1 MKCNAPSASQ
11 PPRALMAGFTLIEL
25 LVVIAIIA
33 ILAGMLLPALAKS
46 KAKAG
51 QAQCMSNTKQLGLA
65 TALYIQDYDDAFFAA
80 PSQGAQGN
88 QPEDAIHYQMG
99 VDTPGTPNNS
109 LAAPP
114 RPLNNSVIRPYL
126 QPLPDSL
133 RTNGTTMLRCATDK
147 VWDKRGGPNTGPY
160 AGSYNAN
167 LPNYPFSY
175 SFNGIGGNNPNQG
188 MHTHINTARTQVN
201 KFRGAQIMRPSD
213 KWAWIEE
220 KGTQADGQNEYLPD
234 TAGGPWPVSS
244 GLVSDNRGI
253 WIEDGRFANSGNV
266 LTLRHGKKA
275 SVIYGDFHVEA
286 TPYWNIT
293 NVNIIRA
300 LAP

>member
-1 MKCNAPSASQ
+1 MNRNSVRPSGRKPA
-11 PPRALMAGFTLIEL
+11 AAFTLIEL

-33 ILAGMLLPALAKS
+33 ILAGLLLPALGKA

-65 TALYIQDYDDAFFAA
+65 TALYTQDFDDVFFCA
-80 PSQGAQGN
+80 PSQNAQGN
-88 QPEDAIHYQMG
+88 QPEDAIHYQNG
-99 VDTPGTPNNS
+99 
-109 LAAPP
+109 AAPGQNNTLGATP
-114 RPLNNSVIRPYL
+114 RPLNGSVIRPYL
-126 QPLPDSL
+126 QPLDDSL
-133 RTNGTTMLRCATDK
+133 RTNGNTMLRCSIDK
-147 VWDKRGGPNTGPY
+147 VWNNRGGPNSGPFK
-160 AGSYNAN
+160 GSYAAN
-167 LPNYPFSY
+167 RPNYPFSY

-188 MHTHINTARTQVN
+188 MNTHINPTRSQVN
-201 KFRGAQIMRPSD
+201 RFRSAQINRPAD

-220 KGTQADGQNEYLPD
+220 KGNQQDGQQEYAP
-234 TAGGPWPVSS
+234 AVWPYSNPNGV
-244 GLVSDNRGI
+244 
-253 WIEDGRFANSGNV
+253 WIEDGRFANADNV

-275 SVIYGDFHVEA
+275 SVIYGDWHVEA